1 MWAPVKRSWGIDNRT
16 ATLRVIPGSAK
27 STRLE
32 SRCPGSDSNPYLALA
47 AVVGAGLW
55 GIEKMLKLKD
65 APLSGD
71 AARAA
76 KIPRLPR
83 SLAEATANLKRSKVA
98 KELFGETFV
107 DHFVATR
114 EWEWRQYQ
122 DAVTDWEMKRYFEI
136 I

>member
-1 MWAPVKRSWGIDNRT
+1 MDRSGFAP
-16 ATLRVIPGSAK
+16 
-27 STRLE
+27 
-32 SRCPGSDSNPYLALA
+32 
-47 AVVGAGLW
+47 
-55 GIEKMLKLKD
+55 
-65 APLSGD
+65 
-71 AARAA
+71 RAA

-98 KELFGETFV
+98 PELFGATFV
-107 DHFVATR
+107 DHFVRTR